1 MNAFDYIKEL
11 KETINTLRN
20 NTEPHRNFT
29 AKEHFDFIDNMLNLL
44 EKEMHN
50 AEYSYRF
57 ESAHIR
63 GINNYISNNDFVV
76 TETELTNDIII
87 FQPVAEEYTYADM
100 DSLANITR
108 ELKDNGKI
116 KEDILIL
123 PPGIN
128 VIKAVL
134 KLSDET
140 IISDKATMED

>member
-57 ESAHIR
+57 ASAHIR
-63 GINNYISNNDFVV
+63 GINNYLSNTAFVV

-116 KEDILIL
+116 KEDILIF

-140 IISDKATMED
+140 ITSDEATMED